1 MGDRKITDEQRALM
15 LWKLA
20 PGDAN
25 RVLNGEDSIPTKDRV
40 ATASSWHI
48 DVMKDA
54 DIRTVN
60 MGVPVSNDVME
71 LLEKGHIPQ
80 VQEDHWFM
88 YCADGV
94 MRWYRSWT
102 GYQVFAARYY
112 KTEDGFVISDMDV
125 TINLG
130 DVPVS
135 GPQSAGNL
143 FMMLCM
149 AEAGGNFWPMWG
161 EYLKNLENGE

>member
-1 MGDRKITDEQRALM
+1 M

-60 MGVPVSNDVME
+60 MGVPVGNDVME

-94 MRWYRSWT
+94 MRWYRS
-102 GYQVFAARYY
+102 
-112 KTEDGFVISDMDV
+112 
-125 TINLG
+125 
-130 DVPVS
+130 
-135 GPQSAGNL
+135 
-143 FMMLCM
+143 
-149 AEAGGNFWPMWG
+149 
-161 EYLKNLENGE
+161 